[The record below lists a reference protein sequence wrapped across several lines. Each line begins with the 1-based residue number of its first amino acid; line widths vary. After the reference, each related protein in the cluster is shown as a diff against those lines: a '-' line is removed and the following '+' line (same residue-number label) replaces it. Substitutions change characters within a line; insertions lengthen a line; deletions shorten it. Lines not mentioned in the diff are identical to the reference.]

1 MAEISREKVDCCD
14 DNRYELIEKY
24 KNKLI
29 ESTNIDSS
37 EDEMKVIDN
46 IFFRLWQMDW
56 LDNLEKLEKIEQIVE
71 EMWDENSYYNNS
83 FRFAEKI
90 EQIVKG

>member
-1 MAEISREKVDCCD
+1 MAEISREMVDCCN

-56 LDNLEKLEKIEQIVE
+56 LDKLEKLEKIEQIL
-71 EMWDENSYYNNS
+71 
-83 FRFAEKI
+83 
-90 EQIVKG
+90 KGE